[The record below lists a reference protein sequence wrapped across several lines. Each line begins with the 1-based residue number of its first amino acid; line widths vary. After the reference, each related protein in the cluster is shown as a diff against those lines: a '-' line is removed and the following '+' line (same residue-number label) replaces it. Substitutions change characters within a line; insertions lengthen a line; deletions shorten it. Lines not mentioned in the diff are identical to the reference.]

1 MLSSAMVWTP
11 GWIVDDKSDDLKMVS
26 TLLKHD
32 NEWQYAFDTVIPK
45 KFIVSRTI
53 LEETWEDTDGT
64 I

>member
-1 MLSSAMVWTP
+1 M
-11 GWIVDDKSDDLKMVS
+11 DDKSDDLKMVS

-32 NEWQYAFDTVIPK
+32 NEWQFAFDTVIPK